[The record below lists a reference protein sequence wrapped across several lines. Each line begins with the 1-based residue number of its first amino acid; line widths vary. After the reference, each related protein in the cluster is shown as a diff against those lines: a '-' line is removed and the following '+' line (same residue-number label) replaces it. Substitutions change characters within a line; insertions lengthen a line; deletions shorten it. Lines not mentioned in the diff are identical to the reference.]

1 MSLYDKLPTVDVD
14 KLWNYLN
21 LYSGGS
27 PLPREEMN
35 YFLRYWDTAKQ
46 PFYEAFGEN
55 FIIKKAVCFDKP
67 CEDMEEEMEDTL
79 RYGSPVAALFRNEF
93 KNRIRTVFPAYTDE
107 YYNMKRFVDD
117 YAMLVK
123 NIYDGP
129 AITIPATFTVNGRP
143 LQVNQN
149 CKASKMLGKIA
160 EALNCAEH
168 YEAFRQAHS
177 QVLNQKQIR
186 GNLCLSIHPLDF
198 LTMSDNASNW
208 GSCMSWMDEPGD
220 YRLGT
225 IEMMNSPYVV
235 IAYVE
240 AKEPMALEYEGDTWN
255 NKRWRQLYVVSPEMI
270 LGNRQYPYNSDVLQG
285 TTIKWLRE
293 LMTPYKPYGPY
304 AEETCQIENFKHN
317 VFGGNRV
324 YVSLNMDYM
333 YNDIYNQRLAYVAPE
348 YFAKNDRFY
357 LDLSGPAVCTG
368 CGGVIEPK
376 EVDPCDVRC
385 RRCNGYFYCSHCGE
399 WSGGECY
406 TGGDGRLYCEYCY
419 YNELE
424 RCECCDDHTSESDM
438 RHIYIQMPGVE
449 TFDNWR
455 YYVSICNY
463 CYQHG
468 CYKKDY
474 GEILLVKDEYG
485 IERLAFDLRNIDE
498 DALGIDLDCRT
509 VDLLV
514 AIRNA
519 PPGAEQDALIE
530 KL

>member
-14 KLWNYLN
+14 KLWKYLDF
-21 LYSGGS
+21 YSGGS
-27 PLPREEMN
+27 PLPRADMN
-35 YFLRYWDTAKQ
+35 CFLRYWDTAKQ

-55 FIIKKAVCFDKP
+55 FIIKKAVCFEKP
-67 CEDMEEEMEDTL
+67 YEDMEEEMEETL
-79 RYGSPVAALFRNEF
+79 RYGDSLVVLFRNQF
-93 KNRIRTVFPAYTDE
+93 KKRVGEVFPPYTDE
-107 YYNMKRFVDD
+107 CYNIQRFVDD
-117 YAMLVK
+117 YGMLVS

-129 AITIPATFTVNGRP
+129 AITIPATFTVTGRP
-143 LQVNQN
+143 LQINHN

-160 EALNCAEH
+160 EALDCAEH

-208 GSCMSWMDEPGD
+208 SSCMSWMDDPGD

-240 AKEPMALEYEGDTWN
+240 AKEPMYLEYQGDTWN
-255 NKRWRQLYVVSPEMI
+255 NKRWRQLYMVSPEMI
-270 LGNRQYPYNSDVLQG
+270 LGNRQYPYNNDVFQG
-285 TTIKWLRE
+285 TAIKWLRD
-293 LMTPYKPYGPY
+293 LMTPCKSYGPY
-304 AEETCQIENFKHN
+304 SEETCQIENFKTN
-317 VFGGNRV
+317 IFGNNKV

-333 YNDIYNQRLAYVAPE
+333 YNDIYNQRLAYIAPG
-348 YFAKNDRFY
+348 YFAEHERFY
-357 LDLSGPAVCTG
+357 LNLSGPAVCTG
-368 CGGVIEPK
+368 CGEVIEPK
-376 EVDPCDVRC
+376 EVDACEVRC
-385 RRCNGYFYCSHCGE
+385 RSCNGYFYCSNCGE
-399 WSGGECY
+399 WYSGESY
-406 TGGDGRLYCEYCY
+406 TGGDGELYCEYCY

-438 RHIYIQMPGVE
+438 HHIYIQMPGVE
-449 TFDNWR
+449 AFDNWR
-455 YYVSICNY
+455 YCVSVCNY

-468 CYKKDY
+468 CYKEDY
-474 GEILLVKDEYG
+474 GEVLLVKDEYG
-485 IERLAFDLRNIDE
+485 IERLAFDLHNIAE
-498 DALGIDLDCRT
+498 DALSIDLDYWT
-509 VDLLV
+509 AELLK

-519 PPGAEQDALIE
+519 STDEERDALIE